1 MDFINDLSE
10 EAKVALGLAIVEKI
24 YTFIDKEDDGYHIG
38 EKALDDCWKWLSGKE
53 LRADDLCNYI
63 DSEDYMDVAEYAN
76 KEKDEQKQYGWY
88 SVLDAVSYTAYQ
100 AYRRENKKFVP
111 QVLEVIDDETLIVMW
126 ENAIESKM
134 IDMAELNIL
143 RKYLVDHYPSKDQ
156 DNNKLYLI
164 SKEDIAVK
172 RQ

>member
-10 EAKVALGLAIVEKI
+10 EAKVALGLAIAEKI

-88 SVLDAVSYTAYQ
+88 SVLDAVSYTACQ

>member
-10 EAKVALGLAIVEKI
+10 EAKVALCLAIAEKM

-38 EKALDDCWKWLSGKE
+38 EKALSDCWKWLSGKE
-53 LRADDLCNYI
+53 LSADDLCNYI
-63 DSEDYMDVAEYAN
+63 DSEDYMDVAEFAN

-111 QVLEVIDDETLIVMW
+111 QVLEVIDDETLTVMW
-126 ENAIESKM
+126 ENAIESKK
-134 IDMAELNIL
+134 IDMAELNTL
-143 RKYLVDHYPSKDQ
+143 RKYLIDHFPSKNH
-156 DNNKLYLI
+156 DNNKIYLI
-164 SKEDIAVK
+164 NREDIEVT
-172 RQ
+172 